1 MVLSISLVMVLGAL
15 VCLLY
20 RYAGLRAWHA
30 IACTLFGFYLA
41 STSLAP
47 QIRDGVRSMAHFL
60 SGLNL

>member
-1 MVLSISLVMVLGAL
+1 LVLSISLVIVLGAL
-15 VCLLY
+15 VYLLY

>member
-15 VCLLY
+15 VYLLY

-30 IACTLFGFYLA
+30 ITCTLFGFYLA